1 MSNASLKFMR
11 FLMQPWMVVNTQKV
25 DSGTSFMQIG
35 AVLEFY
41 MHMQKVHKVS
51 NAHFLADVH
60 YLVGGSN
67 LILDMLFHTHPEIA
81 RSIAPGHL
89 IVLKCDPRVLVLRLA
104 GRDKTYN
111 VEQLSLHIEAINRM
125 WSEQSATIIDTT
137 NLSQSQVVKKVL
149 EIILF
154 RPYKP
159 IDFQQ
164 ICQSKTIEVAA

>member
-1 MSNASLKFMR
+1 MKDETVIAQRAAELLN
-11 FLMQPWMVVNTQKV
+11 WMVPPE
-25 DSGTSFMQIG
+25 GP
-35 AVLEFY
+35 
-41 MHMQKVHKVS
+41 
-51 NAHFLADVH
+51 
-60 YLVGGSN
+60 VG
-67 LILDMLFHTHPEIA
+67 
-81 RSIAPGHL
+81 SIAPGHL